1 MLRGRRGTSRRF
13 GVSMRAA
20 HSIRPRKRAWKA
32 LRKSLAQCLHGLE
45 HQEFLII
52 SHRGSN
58 RFVQFASNG
67 NGDLRMEATANVFI
81 EPARYVL
88 TVDDFAQMERLGWNR
103 APRLSKEPSAEERVD
118 RDLGLVAD
126 ESPNFFVDTM
136 GASSWKKVAR
146 RAIRTLRDVYGI
158 KHPRQL
164 EYSAFHPNG
173 TTLRFPT
180 LGLLWRDAM
189 ESQRHPDAEDRAQMF
204 LDGLDDDGIDDM
216 PFA

>member
-1 MLRGRRGTSRRF
+1 
-13 GVSMRAA
+13 MRAA
-20 HSIRPRKRAWKA
+20 HTVSPRKRAWKA

-88 TVDDFAQMERLGWNR
+88 TIDDFAQMERLGWNK
-103 APRLSKEPSAEERVD
+103 APQQMAE
-118 RDLGLVAD
+118 RDGDDVQDSLAD
-126 ESPNFFVDTM
+126 SSPNFFVDTM

-146 RAIRTLRDVYGI
+146 RAVRTLRDVYGI

-164 EYSAFHPNG
+164 EYSAFHPSG

-180 LGLLWRDAM
+180 LGLIWRDAVD
-189 ESQRHPDAEDRAQMF
+189 SDRHPDAEDRAQMF